1 MEFKGILI
9 LLIVSGTLSILI
21 LGTSYLL
28 GYKQPD
34 IKKCQS
40 MSVDL
45 ILLTTRGI
53 PSPLDSS

>member
-21 LGTSYLL
+21 LGASYLL

-40 MSVDL
+40 MNVDL
-45 ILLTTRGI
+45 ILLTTQGI